1 MPRISSRKNTK
12 TTGPGSM
19 RGETMVLAL
28 VLLLALIALI
38 ALIVLALIVLALALI
53 ALIVL
58 ALIVLALIALIVLA
72 MAAFS
77 TCCHRAS
84 RFAIGLNGLPHAC
97 CPGLIAVYAHN
108 AFIWIAKKHIRTKG
122 AITCTRSRTRTC
134 QPPIC

>member
-38 ALIVLALIVLALALI
+38 ALIVL